1 MAISA
6 GVALG
11 IVCNITC
18 VVCVVLTNKYIFKT
32 DGFRYMVTL
41 SAMHFAVTAVA
52 TRALLLLGLFKYKL
66 PLGGHCRVLPL
77 AMTSLGSVGFMNLNL
92 AHNSVGFYQMSKLAC
107 VPATLVVQ
115 WLLYRASTSSDTKL
129 TLIPILIG
137 IGKLALC
144 PCSSTV
150 IAALASACVPA
161 LSLSTSSTTTS
172 GRGIRA
178 NSGKAVL
185 LCSVSL
191 HSSPMS
197 ALNAL

>member
-52 TRALLLLGLFKYKL
+52 TRVLLLLGLFKYKL
-66 PLGGHCRVLPL
+66 PIGGHGRVLPL
-77 AMTSLGSVGFMNLNL
+77 ALTSLGSVGFMNLNL

-115 WLLYRASTSSDTKL
+115 WLLYRTSTSTDTKL
-129 TLIPILIG
+129 TLIPILVGIG
-137 IGKLALC
+137 IA
-144 PCSSTV
+144 TV
-150 IAALASACVPA
+150 TDIDINI
-161 LSLSTSSTTTS
+161 T
-172 GRGIRA
+172 I
-178 NSGKAVL
+178 
-185 LCSVSL
+185 
-191 HSSPMS
+191 
-197 ALNAL
+197 